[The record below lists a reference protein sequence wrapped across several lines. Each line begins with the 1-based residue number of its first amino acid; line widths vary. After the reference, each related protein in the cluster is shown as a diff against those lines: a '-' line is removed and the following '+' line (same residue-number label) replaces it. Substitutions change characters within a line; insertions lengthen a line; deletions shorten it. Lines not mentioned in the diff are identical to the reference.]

1 MNRRQF
7 VVGGATGVAVIA
19 ARGIRGAAQAPAGGA
34 QGRGGGRGRG
44 ANIPAE
50 KLARISLM
58 TLNFNSVMKLPWTT
72 NPRPTQTIDL
82 LDLPQDQHGPY
93 RVPNMEFQTDHLAQ
107 DPERALPGA
116 EFFKQMRAKLDAAG
130 VSASQI
136 NLEIG
141 GMGNLEG
148 EAREAWLTRAK
159 AWADLSPILG
169 VTRLM
174 VIQDGL
180 AEDTKANCIAAWK
193 PLADYARPKGIRISA
208 ETRGGGGGRRGGA
221 APAAPPARP
230 AWMLLEEVIEASGG
244 YSNVDLGGAAAANQQ
259 QLHECIKGMFA
270 RTSGNMHIK
279 SSPLWDIGQ
288 AIQYSESLGYKGL
301 LLIEVNPEPA
311 IRIVVQHDRRE
322 SVDVRVRRFE
332 ASAKVRRLGRT
343 FLRTRY
349 HPRTSAPAFEP
360 PNLRKASSARR
371 CRPWRSARPRA
382 TARPTR
388 RLRRRTHLRK

>member
-7 VVGGATGVAVIA
+7 LVGGAAGAAATA
-19 ARGIRGAAQAPAGGA
+19 ARGITGNAQAPAGGG
-34 QGRGGGRGRG
+34 QGRGGGRG

-58 TLNFNSVMKLPWTT
+58 TLNFNSVLRLPWTT
-72 NPRPTQTIDL
+72 SPRPTQTIDL
-82 LDLPQDQHGPY
+82 LDLPQYYMDQY
-93 RVPNMEFQTDHLAQ
+93 RVPNMEFQTDHLAP
-107 DPERALPGA
+107 DPEHALPEP

-130 VSASQI
+130 VTASQI

-148 EAREAWLTRAK
+148 EAREAWLTRARK
-159 AWADLSPILG
+159 WADLSPILG

-208 ETRGGGGGRRGGA
+208 ETRGGGGGRRGGG
-221 APAAPPARP
+221 APAPPPARP

-244 YSNVDLGGAAAANQQ
+244 YSNVDLGGAGATNQQ

-279 SSPLWDIGQ
+279 SSPFWDIGQ
-288 AIQYSESLGYKGL
+288 AIRYSESLGYKGL
-301 LLIEVNPEPA
+301 YSIEVNPEPA
-311 IRIVVQHDRRE
+311 IRIVYNTIV
-322 SVDVRVRRFE
+322 
-332 ASAKVRRLGRT
+332 A
-343 FLRTRY
+343 
-349 HPRTSAPAFEP
+349 
-360 PNLRKASSARR
+360 NL
-371 CRPWRSARPRA
+371 
-382 TARPTR
+382 
-388 RLRRRTHLRK
+388 